1 MAKGESKVTN
11 DEASDDEE
19 DSLSYDD
26 LVRMISE
33 SDDVLRKKSDKI
45 AEWKRKYSS
54 LLNSY
59 EELKTSHQKS

>member
-1 MAKGESKVTN
+1 MGGRFTKVTN
-11 DEASDDEE
+11 DEASEDEE

-45 AEWKRKYSS
+45 AE
-54 LLNSY
+54 
-59 EELKTSHQKS
+59 